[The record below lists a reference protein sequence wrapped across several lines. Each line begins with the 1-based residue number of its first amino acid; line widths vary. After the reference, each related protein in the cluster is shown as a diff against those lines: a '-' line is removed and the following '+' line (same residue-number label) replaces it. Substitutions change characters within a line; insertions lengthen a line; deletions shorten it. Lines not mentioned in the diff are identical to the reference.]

1 MPKRL
6 RQWTH
11 REFCKVLKNNG
22 FQFKR
27 QSGDHYI
34 YLNANGRHIS
44 VPKRLN
50 ACIALRLIKENNLKI
65 D

>member
-22 FQFKR
+22 FHFNR
-27 QSGDHYI
+27 QNGDHHI

-44 VPKRLN
+44 VPMRLN

>member
-1 MPKRL
+1 MPRKL

-11 REFCKVLKNNG
+11 RDFCKMLRRND
-22 FQFKR
+22 FRLARF
-27 QSGDHYI
+27 SGDHSI
-34 YLNANGRHIS
+34 YLNTNGRHIS
-44 VPKRLN
+44 VPHHLN